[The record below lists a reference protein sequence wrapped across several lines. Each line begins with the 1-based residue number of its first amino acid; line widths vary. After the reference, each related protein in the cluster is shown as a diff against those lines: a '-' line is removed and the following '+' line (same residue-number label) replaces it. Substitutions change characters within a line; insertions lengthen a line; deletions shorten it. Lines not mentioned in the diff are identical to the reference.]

1 MGAVSEGLLSRFK
14 RHPFRTAAGLFVLAV
29 LFWHLLIVGE
39 ACIYRWVDP
48 DPTPYMTLEKKRIAE
63 EGKKVPF
70 RHQWVPLSRMGSNI
84 KRAVI
89 ASEDRKFLYHDGV
102 DWEALQDAV
111 EKRLERGKSGGA
123 STITQQVVKNVFLTH
138 EKSYVRKAREIV
150 LSLVVDR
157 IWPKSRT
164 LEVYLN
170 TAEFG
175 EGIFGVQAAARYY
188 FGCPASV
195 LSPSQAAFLA
205 AILPRPRYYQTHRN
219 TRYIT
224 RRVALLL
231 ECMGEVPLRAAGKS
245 VVR

>member
-1 MGAVSEGLLSRFK
+1 MGAVAAGLLSRFK

-29 LFWHLLIVGE
+29 LVWHLLIVGE
-39 ACIYRWVDP
+39 ACVYRWVDP
-48 DPTPYMTLEKKRIAE
+48 DPTPYMTLEKKRIAA

-70 RHQWVPLSRMGSNI
+70 RHQWVPLARMGSNI

-89 ASEDRKFLYHDGV
+89 ASEDQKFLYHDGV
-102 DWEALQDAV
+102 DWDALEAAM
-111 EKRLERGKSGGA
+111 EKRFERGKGGGA

-138 EKSYVRKAREIV
+138 EKSYVRKVREIV

-175 EGIFGVQAAARYY
+175 EGIFGVQAASRYY
-188 FGCPASV
+188 FGCPASA

-205 AILPRPRYYQTHRN
+205 AILPRPRYYQRHRGSA
-219 TRYIT
+219 Y
-224 RRVALLL
+224 VARKASRILAY
-231 ECMGEVPLRAAGKS
+231 MGKTPLRTEDES